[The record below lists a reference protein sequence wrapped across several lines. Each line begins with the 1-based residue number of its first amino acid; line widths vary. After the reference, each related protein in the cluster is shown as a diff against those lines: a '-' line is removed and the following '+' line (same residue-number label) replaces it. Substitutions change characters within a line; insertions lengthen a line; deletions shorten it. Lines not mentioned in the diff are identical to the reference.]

1 VLHRLLGFRPHSEF
15 FQKGEGTV
23 PDLPI
28 FYPGGVGRKH
38 GIFQYRNPLDQVV
51 ILKDET
57 KGLSPDLH
65 GKSFGKTGE
74 LSPLKP
80 YPSGGGPGH
89 APEDTQKGGL
99 SRSIGAYKHAHLI
112 QGNLKVDPVKGMK
125 LVGFSN
131 IECLGYAR

>member
-1 VLHRLLGFRPHSEF
+1 MMGMKRGLR
-15 FQKGEGTV
+15 GE
-23 PDLPI
+23 
-28 FYPGGVGRKH
+28 
-38 GIFQYRNPLDQVV
+38 
-51 ILKDET
+51 
-57 KGLSPDLH
+57 
-65 GKSFGKTGE
+65 SFGKTRD
-74 LSPLKP
+74 LLPVQP